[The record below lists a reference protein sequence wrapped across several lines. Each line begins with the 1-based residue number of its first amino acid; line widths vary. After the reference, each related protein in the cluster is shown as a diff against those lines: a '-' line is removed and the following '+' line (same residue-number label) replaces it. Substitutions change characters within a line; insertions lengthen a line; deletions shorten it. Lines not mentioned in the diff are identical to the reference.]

1 MVTICFKDAPFDA
14 LVDMSANYSMID
26 SKLCEYL
33 HLDVTPFQYDVPYCM
48 GIEGACMTR
57 SIMAIL
63 GWVELQ
69 VGIPSLGLATIRLWV
84 ADTMSSKGTP
94 FILGSNQIT
103 KIFSQVNTEITN
115 SWPQPWRSMHYRY
128 VRGNHWC
135 NEDAED
141 LYDSDAYDTEEEDSF
156 DLLCQFESQLT
167 PSTSHS
173 SLESW
178 LEQIDYPAP
187 SEELASKEIV
197 TKVAKGI
204 PDKVF
209 DVNGNSPPAA
219 QEELNQPIG
228 AEQFQNN
235 GGGELSV
242 FTNLASESEGL
253 AAEDELP
260 VCNIETPAPSV
271 SGTVKLAQYPTVSC
285 KIAPSGETTFNLH
298 WANQ

>member
-1 MVTICFKDAPFDA
+1 
-14 LVDMSANYSMID
+14 MSASYSMID
-26 SKLCEYL
+26 SRLCEYL

-57 SIMAIL
+57 SIIAIL

-69 VGIPSLGLATIRLWV
+69 VGVPSLGLATIRLWV

-115 SWPQPWRSMHYRY
+115 SWPQPWRSMHYSD

-141 LYDSDAYDTEEEDSF
+141 LYDSDAYDTDEEDSF

-178 LEQIDYPAP
+178 LEKVDYPAP
-187 SEELASKEIV
+187 LEELASKEIV
-197 TKVAKGI
+197 TTVAKEI
-204 PDKVF
+204 PDRVS

-219 QEELNQPIG
+219 QKELNK
-228 AEQFQNN
+228 
-235 GGGELSV
+235 LSSSKIMV
-242 FTNLASESEGL
+242 VVKQ
-253 AAEDELP
+253 
-260 VCNIETPAPSV
+260 VCLQIWLQSQRVQQQRMSSQHVT
-271 SGTVKLAQYPTVSC
+271 
-285 KIAPSGETTFNLH
+285 
-298 WANQ
+298 